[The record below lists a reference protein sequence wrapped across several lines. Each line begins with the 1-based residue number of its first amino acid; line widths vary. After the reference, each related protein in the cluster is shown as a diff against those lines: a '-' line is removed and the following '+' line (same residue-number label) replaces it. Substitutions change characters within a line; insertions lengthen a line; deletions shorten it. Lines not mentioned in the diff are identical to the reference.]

1 MHYKMLLWP
10 HANARYQNE
19 TLKLAAAELELMLDR
34 LAPGAEIAADE
45 RLGMPCLDIRAD
57 EPLEDAAVG
66 ALRRHSLLY
75 GLFEDRNGLLLPI
88 AGRAEAAV
96 GRDLPAILKY
106 KGKTNELFLQMLVN
120 TALYASA
127 FWQSE
132 EPLSML
138 DPMCGRATGLFVA
151 ANYGWDALGA
161 DVDRGDLKEAEQY
174 FRRYLEYHRFK
185 HTVTRLSRTLKQGGS
200 AAECRFE
207 YAPQARSQRRSLSLV
222 CLDAARAGG
231 ALGRNAF
238 HVIAC
243 DLPYGVRHDA
253 RLDRDQRT
261 GGNWL
266 EALIGRALPDWR
278 AALKPGGAMAL
289 SFNAQNLKLE
299 RLRALMAEAGL
310 EVVRGGACDG
320 FAHWVEQAITRD
332 IAICRKP
339 L

>member
-1 MHYKMLLWP
+1 MYYRMLLWP
-10 HANARYQNE
+10 HANARYQSE
-19 TLKLAAAELELMLDR
+19 TLKLAAAELELMLSR
-34 LAPGAEIAADE
+34 LSPGAEITAGE
-45 RLGMPCLDIRAD
+45 HLGMPCLDVRPDGA
-57 EPLEDAAVG
+57 LDAVAID

-75 GLFEDRNGLLLPI
+75 GLFEDRDGLLKPV

-106 KGKTNELFLQMLVN
+106 KGKTNEMFLQMLIN
-120 TALYASA
+120 TARFAGA
-127 FWQSE
+127 FWRDGGT
-132 EPLSML
+132 LSML

-161 DVDRGDLKEAEQY
+161 DVDRNDLKEAELF

-207 YAPQARSQRRSLSLV
+207 YAGDAHEPRRSLGLL
-222 CLDAARAGG
+222 CLDAAGSGG

-253 RLDRDQRT
+253 RLSRAP
-261 GGNWL
+261 GVKGNWL
-266 EALIGRALPDWR
+266 ETLVERALPDWK

-289 SFNAQNLKLE
+289 SFNAQNMKLE
-299 RLRALMAEAGL
+299 RLRALMERAGL
-310 EVVRGGACDG
+310 EVLRGGAYDG

-332 IAICRKP
+332 IAVCRKP

>member
-1 MHYKMLLWP
+1 MHYRMLLWP
-10 HANARYQNE
+10 HANARYQSE
-19 TLKLAAAELELMLDR
+19 TLKLATAELELMLAR

-45 RLGMPCLDIRAD
+45 RLGMPCLGIRVNA
-57 EPLEDAAVG
+57 PLDAASVG

-75 GLFEDRNGLLLPI
+75 GLFEDQDGLLKPV
-88 AGRAEAAV
+88 AGRGEAAV

-106 KGKTNELFLQMLVN
+106 KGKTNELFLQLLIN
-120 TALYASA
+120 AALYAGDY
-127 FWQSE
+127 WRE
-132 EPLSML
+132 GGPLSML

-161 DVDRGDLKEAEQY
+161 DVDRGDLKEAEQF

-185 HTVTRLSRTLKQGGS
+185 HTVTRLSRTLKKGGS

-207 YAPQARSQRRSLSLV
+207 YAPQAHVPRRALSLV
-222 CLDAARAGG
+222 CLDAALCGG
-231 ALGRNAF
+231 ALGKNAF
-238 HVIAC
+238 HLIAC

-253 RLDRDQRT
+253 QLERGQRAK
-261 GGNWL
+261 GNWL
-266 EALIGRALPDWR
+266 EALLEKALPDWR

-289 SFNAQNLKLE
+289 SFNAQNMKLE
-299 RLRALMAEAGL
+299 RLRALMEGAGL
-310 EVVRGGACDG
+310 EVLSGGACDG

-332 IAICRKP
+332 IAVCRKP

>member
-10 HANARYQNE
+10 HANARYQIE
-19 TLKLAAAELELMLDR
+19 AVRLATAELEMMLAQ
-34 LAPGAEIAADE
+34 LAPDAETAVDE
-45 RLGMPCLDIRAD
+45 GLGMPCVDIRAN
-57 EPLEDAAVG
+57 EPLGDAALS

-75 GLFEDRNGLLLPI
+75 GLFEARDGLLLPL

-96 GRDLPAILKY
+96 GWDLPAILKY
-106 KGKTNELFLQMLVN
+106 KGKTNELFLQLLVN
-120 TALYASA
+120 VALYAGA
-127 FWQSE
+127 FWNSDG
-132 EPLSML
+132 PLAML

-151 ANYGWDALGA
+151 ANYGWDTVGA
-161 DVDRGDLKEAEQY
+161 DVDRNDLKEAEQY

-185 HTVTRLSRTLKQGGS
+185 HTAARLSRTLKQGGS

-207 YAPQARSQRRSLSLV
+207 YAPEARAPRRTLSLLN
-222 CLDAARAGG
+222 LDASASCG

-243 DLPYGVRHDA
+243 DLPYGVSHDA
-253 RLDRDQRT
+253 QLARGQRAK
-261 GGNWL
+261 GNWL
-266 EALIGRALPDWR
+266 EALVERALPDWK
-278 AALKPGGAMAL
+278 AALKPGGAIAL

-299 RLRALMAEAGL
+299 RLRALMAAAGL
-310 EVVRGGACDG
+310 EVLQGGPYDG

-332 IAICRKP
+332 IAVCRKP